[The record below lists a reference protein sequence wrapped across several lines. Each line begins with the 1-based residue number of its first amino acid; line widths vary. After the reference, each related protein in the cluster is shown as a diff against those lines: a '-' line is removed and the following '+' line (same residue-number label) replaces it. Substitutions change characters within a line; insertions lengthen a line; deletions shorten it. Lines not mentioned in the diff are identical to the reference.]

1 MSQAPTSA
9 APAAP
14 KKNAVKLG
22 VFESLAYGGLSAVLT
37 VNFTHPI
44 ETVKTRLQVQGSA
57 FSFGAM
63 VRQEGVAALW
73 KGIQPAWIREAMYAS
88 IKIGGYAP
96 IRDAIGAGKKD
107 APVFLKFLAG
117 ALSGSIGSAVGNPA
131 DVMKTLMQ
139 ANKEAAVP
147 LRTLASQML
156 AEQGVRGFYRRP
168 TPARRTLPPSY
179 PRATAM

>member
-1 MSQAPTSA
+1 M
-9 APAAP
+9 
-14 KKNAVKLG
+14 
-22 VFESLAYGGLSAVLT
+22 
-37 VNFTHPI
+37 
-44 ETVKTRLQVQGSA
+44 
-57 FSFGAM
+57 
-63 VRQEGVAALW
+63 
-73 KGIQPAWIREAMYAS
+73 
-88 IKIGGYAP
+88 
-96 IRDAIGAGKKD
+96 
-107 APVFLKFLAG
+107 
-117 ALSGSIGSAVGNPA
+117 GNPA